1 MALTSS
7 DIARIRADRGSSAL
21 LFLTDRCPVECAHCS
36 VGSLRSGP
44 GIADWPRFT
53 SLVAGLAAHR
63 RIRVVAISGGD
74 PFAERRGLS
83 HAVRELSAAGKQL
96 VLHTSGFFG
105 AAGWAQAV
113 LRRSETVVLSTD
125 RHHRARLPDE
135 VWLAAARLIRAC
147 GAWLVVQSIDE
158 DADQAAELLR
168 RAFGRGWA
176 AWAEIVRQP
185 GLPHGRGADWYRP
198 VHASSGERCALVGT
212 PVVRY
217 DGTVT
222 ACCNET
228 VITGGGPDRLR
239 RKAATA
245 GELHSA
251 LDSLDDDPVLWA
263 IGAAGPAAL
272 RPGGGPDGI
281 CAQCWRVLEHGT
293 GSPAFTTALRG
304 LREGA
309 HDL

>member
-44 GIADWPRFT
+44 GISDWPRFT

-63 RIRVVAISGGD
+63 RILVVAISGGD

-105 AAGWAQAV
+105 AAQWAEPV
-113 LRRSETVVLSTD
+113 LRRTETVVLSTD
-125 RHHRARLPDE
+125 RHHRARVPDQ

-147 GAWLVVQSIDE
+147 GAWLVVQSIEE
-158 DADQAAELLR
+158 DADQAAELLH

-176 AWAEIVRQP
+176 DWAEIVRQP
-185 GLPHGRGADWYRP
+185 GLAHGRGADWYQPAR
-198 VHASSGERCALVGT
+198 ASSGERCALVGT

-228 VITGGGPDRLR
+228 VIMGAGRTGCAARRPRPRSCTPPWTASTTIRCCGPSAPPGPPPCGPGQDRTASARSAGGCSSTAPAPPPSR
-239 RKAATA
+239 RRSAA
-245 GELHSA
+245 
-251 LDSLDDDPVLWA
+251 
-263 IGAAGPAAL
+263 
-272 RPGGGPDGI
+272 
-281 CAQCWRVLEHGT
+281 
-293 GSPAFTTALRG
+293 
-304 LREGA
+304 
-309 HDL
+309 